1 MATRLQ
7 TLRLAGKKFVVL
19 EQSEYERLCAGGRV
33 AKRDDGLPPLPP
45 ADADGNRPALEY
57 VRVSIAR
64 DLIRERKTLGL
75 TQQELARL
83 AGIRQ
88 ETLSRLESAKHAPTV
103 GTLAKIERAL
113 KRAGKV
119 KGTVKGT
126 K

>member
-113 KRAGKV
+113 KRAAKMN
-119 KGTVKGT
+119 GT